1 VIFFF
6 LLIAVMPLEEHRVW
20 THVIG
25 DLTVIKYLGVACVLA
40 ALVHLGVRRTTPRY
54 LQTAQA
60 KCFLLLFLLAT
71 VSYFTKSL
79 RFSFEVSPW
88 TSYVGFALLFFIV
101 ISMVD
106 SIARL
111 RWTALA
117 TLGSVTL
124 ASLYV
129 IRFWQ
134 KYGDPRPGGTTG
146 DANYYTISA
155 LVGVPL
161 GLYLISERRP
171 RWSPLYCLGC
181 LAITLIGIVLASSRG
196 GLFGL
201 AMSVLLMVWHSR
213 RRARNLALAAVLLIP
228 PLLAF
233 PISPLRRM
241 LHPGTADTI
250 STHEHLAAW
259 RAGLRMIA
267 THPILGVGLGNFK
280 PLMLGYLPKG
290 VSMSEPSIAHNTYI
304 EFAAELGFPGLFL
317 FVAILY
323 FSYRSM
329 GRVVG
334 QFKDTDRALL
344 ARVALG
350 IQAGLVSFAVGGF
363 FLSSEYE
370 KLFWLIVFLSASV
383 SALARSEEEPLR
395 ARRKRFLSWR
405 LRSLAGE
412 PVDALQPA
420 LRRSAEPRWRGTV
433 VAAKKRL

>member
-1 VIFFF
+1 MIFFF

-54 LQTAQA
+54 LQSAQA

-329 GRVVG
+329 SRVVG

-350 IQAGLVSFAVGGF
+350 IQAGLVSFAVGGS

-405 LRSLAGE
+405 SRSLAGE